1 VIFIWR
7 RRRAAAIAKE
17 NPLTQPTILF
27 DLDGTLT
34 DSRAGIFG
42 CLHRAMRAL
51 GHAMDETEDLTWA
64 IGPPTEDMFARLLAP
79 FGDTDVDRA
88 VTLYRRCY
96 DERGWREN
104 TPYDG
109 IGAALDAFAAAGMLL
124 FVATSKRVDFARR
137 IVTHFGFG
145 QFQAVYGAEPGRL
158 RSHKPELIGWILQQ
172 HGIDP
177 ARAVMIGDRSFDIT
191 GAHANRL
198 RAIGVT
204 WGYGT
209 RGELEQAGADGIAE
223 SPDELLGLALALCRH
238 DRE

>member
-1 VIFIWR
+1 V
-7 RRRAAAIAKE
+7 
-17 NPLTQPTILF
+17 TQPTILF

-34 DSRAGIFG
+34 DSRAGIVG
-42 CLHRAMRAL
+42 CLHRAMRML
-51 GHAMDETEDLTWA
+51 GHSMDEAEDLTWA

-109 IGAALDAFAAAGMLL
+109 IAAALEALAAASIPL

-137 IVTHFGFG
+137 IVTHWGFG
-145 QFQAVYGAEPGRL
+145 EFQAVYGAEAGGL
-158 RSHKPELIGWILQQ
+158 RSHKPELIAWILRQ
-172 HGIDP
+172 HDIDP
-177 ARAVMIGDRSFDIT
+177 ARAVMIGDRRYDIT
-191 GAHANRL
+191 GAHANGL

-209 RGELEQAGADGIAE
+209 RAELEQAGADRIAE
-223 SPDELLGLALALCRH
+223 SPAELLGLASAVCGH

>member
-1 VIFIWR
+1 MPR
-7 RRRAAAIAKE
+7 RRHAGRDRAARRRNPE
-17 NPLTQPTILF
+17 REHPLTQPTILF

-51 GHAMDETEDLTWA
+51 GHAMDEAQDLSWA
-64 IGPPTEDMFARLLAP
+64 IGPPAEDMFARLLAP
-79 FGDTDVDRA
+79 FGDSDVERA
-88 VTLYRRCY
+88 VALYRRCY

-109 IGAALDAFAAAGMLL
+109 IAAALEAFAATGRPL

-137 IVTHFGFG
+137 IVTHLGFG
-145 QFQAVYGAEPGRL
+145 QFQAVHGAEPGGL
-158 RSHKPELIGWILQQ
+158 RSHKPELIGWILEQ

-177 ARAVMIGDRSFDIT
+177 ARAVMIGDRRYDIT
-191 GAHANRL
+191 GAHANGL

-204 WGYGT
+204 WGYGS
-209 RGELEQAGADGIAE
+209 RAELEQAGADGIAE
-223 SPDELLGLALALCRH
+223 SPAELPDLASALL
-238 DRE
+238 